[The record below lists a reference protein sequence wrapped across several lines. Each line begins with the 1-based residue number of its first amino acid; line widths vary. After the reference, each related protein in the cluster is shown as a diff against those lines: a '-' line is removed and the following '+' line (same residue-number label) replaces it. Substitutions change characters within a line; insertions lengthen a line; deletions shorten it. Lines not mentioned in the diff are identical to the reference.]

1 VIEGDAVGYD
11 RRDADNEGMKVAVL
25 DIGSN
30 TARLLVADVRRSDV
44 EAVLELKTFLRLGA
58 EIERTGGLSQE
69 KLDETTRVARSYAKR
84 ARRLGVERL
93 ETIVTA
99 PGRQGSSTREL
110 LHALSEATCG
120 SVRVLSPDE
129 EGALAFDGALSRA
142 DELPEVVSAVDVGGG
157 STELAVGTPLAGAA
171 WIRSVDIGSL
181 RLTRGLLP
189 SDPPTSSEIA
199 RARDTVRR
207 ALDRLEPPRPDLAFA
222 VGGSARAAARIIGRT
237 YSADDLDEVVQ
248 ICSSRPAAA
257 ICETFGIDAARS
269 ETVLAGAIILAE
281 ASRVLDRP
289 LEVARGG
296 LREGAALQLATTAAA
311 VA

>member
-1 VIEGDAVGYD
+1 VIERDEVGYD
-11 RRDADNEGMKVAVL
+11 RRDADNGEMKVAVL

-30 TARLLVADVRRSDV
+30 TARLLVAEVRGSDV
-44 EAVLELKTFLRLGA
+44 DAVLELKTFLRLGA

-99 PGRQGSSTREL
+99 PGRQGSSTQEL
-110 LHALSEATCG
+110 LLALADATCG

-142 DELPEVVSAVDVGGG
+142 DALPEVVAAVDVGGG

-222 VGGSARAAARIIGRT
+222 VGGSARAAARIVGRT
-237 YSADDLDEVVQ
+237 YDADDLDEVVR
-248 ICSSRPAAA
+248 ICARRPAAA
-257 ICETFGIDAARS
+257 IGETFGVDAARS

-281 ASRVLDRP
+281 AARVLERP

-296 LREGAALQLATTAAA
+296 LREGAALQLATAAAA